1 MGLEVSQGA
10 IGVPPAGHRTGL
22 QGHVAQGTAWPRSRR
37 SEWVEAA
44 EVSWGGGGVGPVR
57 GLPTVLGSSERLP
70 GPGPALCYPL
80 P

>member
-44 EVSWGGGGVGPVR
+44 EVSWGGGRWPGQGPPHR
-57 GLPTVLGSSERLP
+57 FGIL
-70 GPGPALCYPL
+70 
-80 P
+80 